1 MASYADLRPKILGSL
16 FSVTLFPLP
25 RFTTPHHKEGFELF
39 LDTIVAM
46 EEVWV
51 VTAWQTVQWMRAPAT
66 TDTVHDFKPFQCDYK
81 VTTAQGENIC
91 PMLKIYLC

>member
-1 MASYADLRPKILGSL
+1 MASYVDLRPKILGSL

-66 TDTVHDFKPFQCDYK
+66 TDTVHHFKPFQCDYK
-81 VTTAQGENIC
+81 VTTATAGGGNI
-91 PMLKIYLC
+91 